1 MFQDTQKMIV
11 RVLPPKP
18 SLLNETVA
26 SLGFTQRP
34 VSVDVGTDREDFP
47 PLSPNFSPAT
57 ICKFTLRSAFGCMKL
72 QGPRVEGDGSNPLK
86 NGLSGGG
93 IGITPFRSM
102 IFDAAG
108 RGLSRDVVLFYSN
121 RSAEDAAFLSELEQ
135 LARDIPRFR
144 LIATMTDA
152 AGRQG
157 ERGFIDRELI
167 ERHVGDIS
175 KPVFYL
181 AGPTAMVAAM
191 ETLLKQAGVK
201 PESIRSE
208 MFTGY

>member
-72 QGPRVEGDGSNPLK
+72 QGSRVEGDGSNPLK
-86 NGLSGGG
+86 NGLSGGEDG
-93 IGITPFRSM
+93 TLRQLSAKSCFLACLS
-102 IFDAAG
+102 G
-108 RGLSRDVVLFYSN
+108 REHFSDTF
-121 RSAEDAAFLSELEQ
+121 
-135 LARDIPRFR
+135 
-144 LIATMTDA
+144 
-152 AGRQG
+152 
-157 ERGFIDRELI
+157 
-167 ERHVGDIS
+167 
-175 KPVFYL
+175 
-181 AGPTAMVAAM
+181 
-191 ETLLKQAGVK
+191 
-201 PESIRSE
+201 
-208 MFTGY
+208 

>member
-86 NGLSGGG
+86 NGLSGGWSG
-93 IGITPFRSM
+93 IRILPQSIEKQVF
-102 IFDAAG
+102 FK
-108 RGLSRDVVLFYSN
+108 
-121 RSAEDAAFLSELEQ
+121 
-135 LARDIPRFR
+135 R
-144 LIATMTDA
+144 L
-152 AGRQG
+152 
-157 ERGFIDRELI
+157 
-167 ERHVGDIS
+167 
-175 KPVFYL
+175 
-181 AGPTAMVAAM
+181 
-191 ETLLKQAGVK
+191 
-201 PESIRSE
+201 
-208 MFTGY
+208 